1 VIVTD
6 IAECAGLLPAAAT
19 HGFGGR
25 AVHVIVHRPARG
37 GGERWRVTTEAQL
50 FDLLVSARRRYP
62 GVPITAQVGASLE
75 SPGIRTQLAEAEFVL
90 LGARPSAGAGAA
102 LRQPSWRHRLSQ
114 IATTTAVLPLPG

>member
-1 VIVTD
+1 VVVTD
-6 IAECAGLLPAAAT
+6 IGECAGLLPAAAT
-19 HGFGGR
+19 HGVGGR
-25 AVHVIVHRPARG
+25 AIHVIVRRPARG

-62 GVPITAQVGASLE
+62 GVPITAQVASLE
-75 SPGIRTQLAEAEFVL
+75 SPGIRTQLTEAEFVL